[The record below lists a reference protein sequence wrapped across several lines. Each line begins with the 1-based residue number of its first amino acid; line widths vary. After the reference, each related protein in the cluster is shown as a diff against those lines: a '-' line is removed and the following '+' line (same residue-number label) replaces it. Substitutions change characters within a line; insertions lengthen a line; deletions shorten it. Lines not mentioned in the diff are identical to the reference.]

1 MLWLPT
7 VVKLVLSVAVLVAV
21 VPVVATMPITVVPSL
36 KVMRPVGDTPATLAV
51 SVILTPTTAVVTLVV
66 KVVVVAACA
75 LKLKAH
81 KLNNNTVASMV
92 HR

>member
-1 MLWLPT
+1 MLWLPI

-21 VPVVATMPITVVPSL
+21 VPVVATMPIAVVPSL

-51 SVILTPTTAVVTLVV
+51 SVILTPTTAVVALVV